1 MTESLR
7 GSRIG
12 HDGSGGG
19 DDSAYASRSSI
30 CMYDTRRDGFVVLH
44 DPRSIFTNCRF
55 DTSALTDARNA
66 HIDTAWLEGC
76 WLEWRG
82 SVYKPEP
89 DVETRYAL
97 FYHGALY
104 ETDANGDLL
113 EDERGKPRVL
123 FRVAGW
129 KHKAKENRWNER

>member
-1 MTESLR
+1 MSTQALR

-55 DTSALTDARNA
+55 DASVLASVHNM
-66 HIDTAWLEGC
+66 HVDTTWLEGC
-76 WLEWRG
+76 WLKLHG
-82 SVYKPEP
+82 SICDSEP
-89 DVETRYAL
+89 DIGTRYAL
-97 FYHGALY
+97 FYRRVLY

-113 EDERGKPRVL
+113 EDEHGKPKVL
-123 FRVAGW
+123 FRVAAW
-129 KHKAKENRWNER
+129 KHKAKEK